1 MGRFSTTVQVKDS
14 LGRIKF
20 VNSFCEMMK
29 KRGFVPCSED
39 EAALSYLLVFGE
51 GGWVTLANEEYND
64 NPKKA
69 YEDSREMAATLKTS
83 AFSVEVVDSDFAFL
97 KLNAP
102 SGDEDELVVGDGS
115 GYGIEEPTRGTQKLW
130 QPLLA
135 NGNTWEQFCE
145 TAAKNATFVEYTL
158 VELAQVLGIESYYI
172 DADYNEVLDKA
183 DENKNISA
191 FYFKKAAENT
201 KTMSLNAAF
210 KQVFGEGLEPLGYK
224 LIKGSKLPYFVRVV
238 NDEIIHFITFCNTAP
253 DGRGCNGIKYKCF
266 SVLCGVSTV
275 YNSELD
281 FDTDPE
287 KFHLDFINNISEIYA
302 KNHRNDYDV
311 NFSASIREFYYNP
324 KSAEEMF
331 GAFESALKVTKEIAM
346 PVINQAVTLEKCMD
360 YFEIMGHSVFLPFG
374 NTGEGLLCT
383 KLFSANEYVMFKDRS
398 REREIKECRRELDLN
413 SNLSPKRQKSLEE
426 RINYIMARREEDKK
440 KDYDVFTNP
449 ELQDK
454 APANL
459 ERRRKENIEKL
470 RDYGLEI

>member
-1 MGRFSTTVQVKDS
+1 MGRFSTNINVKCADFAD
-14 LGRIKF
+14 KF
-20 VNSFCEMMK
+20 TEIMK
-29 KRGFVPCSED
+29 KRGYETCTED
-39 EAALSYLLVFGE
+39 YATLSYVIAQGSF
-51 GGWVTLANEEYND
+51 WATLAEKNYNSD
-64 NPKKA
+64 I
-69 YEDSREMAATLKTS
+69 RMTLDDTKFIAKELNIP
-83 AFSVEVVDSDFAFL
+83 AFMLEVVDSDFAMI
-97 KLNAP
+97 KLNG
-102 SGDEDELVVGDGS
+102 SEVIVGDGS
-115 GYGIEEPTRGTQKLW
+115 GYGMDNTQTPDRTLWEPLVTDGTFERLTEIW
-130 QPLLA
+130 Q
-135 NGNTWEQFCE
+135 THEV
-145 TAAKNATFVEYTL
+145 FVEDA
-158 VELAQVLGIESYYI
+158 LAKSAPLLGIEPQFI
-172 DADYNEVLDKA
+172 MADYREILDMSDGGNVTKLC
-183 DENKNISA
+183 
-191 FYFKKAAENT
+191 FKKIGAGKPLT
-201 KTMSLNAAF
+201 LKTAF
-210 KQVFGEGLEPLGYK
+210 VKVFGEGLEPLGYK